1 MNLSNRARSYW
12 NFVELKTKSAVDK
25 WMDWEVPRK
34 SLEDELQ
41 LEADRGG
48 SHSDS
53 QSGRTGQFPEV
64 TISSQT
70 EIGQTEE
77 SIKVPNQ
84 RAYTSRKPVIPSSLA
99 NIPCSSLDIQDLLDL
114 LNTTLGT
121 SYTLD
126 TPSLSFVLKDCI
138 AKKYDF
144 GTAYGHLRSARCD
157 VDGITGIHTKLWNR
171 ETEDIKRRRDTF
183 DGSRIVHL
191 LNIDPRRVWDLY
203 SNRVVPWWCCSQ
215 TEDDILWR
223 VKWPRPIS
231 HAWVDEADRV
241 DVWTPINGYEWPVP
255 IPKGAN
261 LDLIRIEML
270 NLGMEYTWLDV
281 LCLRQRGGLNRE
293 DLRVEEWKLD
303 VPTIGAI
310 YKDAQVVWY
319 LSGLGLPLDL
329 KEGDLESDRSWF
341 RRAWTL
347 QEVGQ
352 TRTIA
357 GDTLDGPMHAEPID
371 DAGNYKDE
379 LLTNFHKQLK
389 SVDRRSYR
397 LYSALSAMQNRTSTY
412 PVDKVAGLGFFVNMH
427 SVPPYYESQSLEDAW
442 TALINE
448 MELFYRGLLF
458 LAYPEPGTGCQKWR
472 PSWEQVMTKSPSLPD
487 DSQDFFVQAI
497 TIIRDGDID
506 IWCEGPHIEKG
517 FVRGLAVAGVEGIN
531 RHGKLVVE
539 DADGM
544 AHAFNILASHQY
556 PIPEGTYTLLGS
568 DPFIFSQEGKI
579 CWPQYWVVGR
589 RLPSKRFEKVSVF
602 KMTDSNEI
610 KRLEKLGLSARSR
623 NILV

>member
-25 WMDWEVPRK
+25 WMGWEVPRK

-84 RAYTSRKPVIPSSLA
+84 RAYTGRKPVISSSLA

-144 GTAYGHLRSARCD
+144 GTAYGHLRSAWCD

-203 SNRVVPWWCCSQ
+203 SNRVVPWWSAAQ
-215 TEDDILWR
+215 YTKVPSTPWR
-223 VKWPRPIS
+223 KRNFYSWGSNIGLAQIQGLRPIS

-310 YKDAQVVWY
+310 YKDAQVVCY
-319 LSGLGLPLDL
+319 LSGLGLPLDF

-357 GDTLDGPMHAEPID
+357 GDTPDGPMHAEPID

-389 SVDRRSYR
+389 SADSI
-397 LYSALSAMQNRTSTY
+397 
-412 PVDKVAGLGFFVNMH
+412 K
-427 SVPPYYESQSLEDAW
+427 
-442 TALINE
+442 
-448 MELFYRGLLF
+448 
-458 LAYPEPGTGCQKWR
+458 
-472 PSWEQVMTKSPSLPD
+472 PS
-487 DSQDFFVQAI
+487 I
-497 TIIRDGDID
+497 
-506 IWCEGPHIEKG
+506 
-517 FVRGLAVAGVEGIN
+517 
-531 RHGKLVVE
+531 
-539 DADGM
+539 
-544 AHAFNILASHQY
+544 
-556 PIPEGTYTLLGS
+556 
-568 DPFIFSQEGKI
+568 
-579 CWPQYWVVGR
+579 
-589 RLPSKRFEKVSVF
+589 
-602 KMTDSNEI
+602 
-610 KRLEKLGLSARSR
+610 
-623 NILV
+623 